1 MPESISCSCSR
12 SSMASPP
19 PSDQPENAVAADQ
32 AADPP
37 VQAPEASPDPLSILE
52 DTGAAEQIEKHN
64 KYMTLYSRRL
74 KGKYFSKKVFNGA
87 ANIFDHETTIDDETI
102 KSSRWPC
109 TRLFADPIPKLE
121 NRNISLPAE
130 SSAIPNNKE
139 SPKAS
144 C

>member
-1 MPESISCSCSR
+1 MKFDLALQIYVLCLLFTSFYLF
-12 SSMASPP
+12 
-19 PSDQPENAVAADQ
+19 SDIFINC
-32 AADPP
+32 
-37 VQAPEASPDPLSILE
+37 L
-52 DTGAAEQIEKHN
+52 
-64 KYMTLYSRRL
+64 
-74 KGKYFSKKVFNGA
+74 A

-102 KSSRWPC
+102 KSSRYIYEYLRKIMCYHLVQQEPLIYVSRFRWPC

>member
-1 MPESISCSCSR
+1 
-12 SSMASPP
+12 MASPP
-19 PSDQPENAVAADQ
+19 PSDQPENAAAAAAAAADDQ

-37 VQAPEASPDPLSILE
+37 VQAPEASPDSLSILE